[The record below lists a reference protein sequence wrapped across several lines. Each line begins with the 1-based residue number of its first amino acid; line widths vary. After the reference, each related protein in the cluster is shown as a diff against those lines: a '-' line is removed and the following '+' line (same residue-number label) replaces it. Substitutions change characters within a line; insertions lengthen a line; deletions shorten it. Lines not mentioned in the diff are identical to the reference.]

1 MSVESKEYRII
12 KREYANPKHPT
23 TFIVEECGQ
32 YGWQAIFASQSI
44 FEAKSYLAK
53 YIRIGG
59 EYRDTEIE
67 L

>member
-1 MSVESKEYRII
+1 MEDTGNEYRII
-12 KREYANPKHPT
+12 KREFANPKHPT
-23 TFIVEECGQ
+23 QFIVEHKGQ
-32 YGWQAIFASQSI
+32 YSWQAIFASRSI

-53 YIRIGG
+53 YMRIGG